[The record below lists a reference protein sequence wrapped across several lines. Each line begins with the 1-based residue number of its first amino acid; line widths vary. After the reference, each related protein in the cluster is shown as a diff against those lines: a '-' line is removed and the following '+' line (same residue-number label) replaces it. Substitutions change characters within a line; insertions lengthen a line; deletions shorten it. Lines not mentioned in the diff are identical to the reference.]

1 MKVKFVIFALIFV
14 YWFLRLGSM
23 IKILLNNI
31 IFFFFGGGGGWGMG
45 LALGGLTLKGIL
57 CPIVFHSCYVYMYV
71 PYQQI
76 NK

>member
-31 IFFFFGGGGGWGMG
+31 IFFFFGGGGGVGQG
-45 LALGGLTLKGIL
+45 VGFGGVNPGGGFVSYCFPFMLCLHVCTL
-57 CPIVFHSCYVYMYV
+57 SA
-71 PYQQI
+71 

>member
-1 MKVKFVIFALIFV
+1 
-14 YWFLRLGSM
+14 M
-23 IKILLNNI
+23 IKILFNNFI
-31 IFFFFGGGGGWGMG
+31 YIYIYIFGGGVG

-57 CPIVFHSCYVYMYV
+57 CPIVFHLCYVYMYV

>member
-1 MKVKFVIFALIFV
+1 MKVKFVIFALIFG
-14 YWFLRLGSM
+14 YRYLQLGSM
-23 IKILLNNI
+23 IKILFNNI
-31 IFFFFGGGGGWGMG
+31 IYFFLGGGGRGVE

-57 CPIVFHSCYVYMYV
+57 CPIVFHLCYVYMYV

>member
-1 MKVKFVIFALIFV
+1 M
-14 YWFLRLGSM
+14 
-23 IKILLNNI
+23 
-31 IFFFFGGGGGWGMG
+31 GGVG

-57 CPIVFHSCYVYMYV
+57 CRIVFHLCYVYMYV

>member
-14 YWFLRLGSM
+14 YQFLRLGSM

-31 IFFFFGGGGGWGMG
+31 IFFFGGVGRGIGFGWLNPEGDFVSYCFPFM
-45 LALGGLTLKGIL
+45 LCLHVCTL
-57 CPIVFHSCYVYMYV
+57 SA
-71 PYQQI
+71 

>member
-14 YWFLRLGSM
+14 YQFLQLGSM

-31 IFFFFGGGGGWGMG
+31 IFFLGGGGAWDW
-45 LALGGLTLKGIL
+45 LWVAFLKGIL
-57 CPIVFHSCYVYMYV
+57 CPIVFHLCYVYMYV